1 MELMTNSELA
11 VVTGAT
17 KGLGRAIAI
26 RLVKDGHRVIA
37 LGRSEELL
45 ETLGKEVADPA
56 RLTTLV
62 ADLSSRATLDTAIV
76 ELLSAT
82 QGDASILVNN
92 AAVQFFDDVEQF
104 PLDRFEETLFVNTLV
119 PFALSQALLPEMLAA
134 GRGTIVNVASD
145 LAYRPMVKGAAYVAS
160 KWGLSGM
167 SQVFQEEVRARGIR
181 VCVLEPGWI
190 ATGDNADARLADG
203 HMTTDELADVVGWV
217 LRTPERI
224 RVDRLTVHPM
234 VQGTWG

>member
-1 MELMTNSELA
+1 MTTGDLA

-26 RLVKDGHRVIA
+26 KLVNDGYRVIA
-37 LGRSEELL
+37 LGRSEQLL
-45 ETLGKEVADPA
+45 ESLVQEVADPA
-56 RLTTLV
+56 RLTTV
-62 ADLSSRATLDTAIV
+62 TADLSSRATLEKAIV
-76 ELLSAT
+76 ELLAAT
-82 QGDASILVNN
+82 RGEARVLVNN
-92 AAVQFFDDVEQF
+92 AAVQYFDDVEQF

-145 LAYRPMVKGAAYVAS
+145 LAYRPMVRGAAYVAS

-167 SQVFQEEVRARGIR
+167 SQVFQEEVRGRGIR

-190 ATGDNADARLADG
+190 ATGENADARLADG
-203 HMTTDELADVVGWV
+203 HMTTAELADVVSWM
-217 LRTPERI
+217 LHTPQRI